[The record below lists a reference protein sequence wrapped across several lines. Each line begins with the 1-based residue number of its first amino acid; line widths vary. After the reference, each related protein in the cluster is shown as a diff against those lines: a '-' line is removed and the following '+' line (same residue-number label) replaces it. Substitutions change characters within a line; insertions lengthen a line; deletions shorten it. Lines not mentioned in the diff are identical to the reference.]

1 MHCARNVYVEEFQ
14 IPSEDVEQVL
24 VRDKALDRVID
35 RCLRAL
41 LACR

>member
-1 MHCARNVYVEEFQ
+1 MHCARNVFVEEVQ
-14 IPSEDVEQVL
+14 ILSEGVERAL

-35 RCLRAL
+35 RCLPAL